1 MAKATNE
8 TETSATMTRPRARGR
23 GLQPR
28 SLRGTRGA
36 VLVEYALLLVGV
48 AVPTV
53 IGLVA
58 GGSIM
63 LQKYQEGRDAILQ
76 SYP

>member
-1 MAKATNE
+1 MAKAGAANKAGAM
-8 TETSATMTRPRARGR
+8 ATKRPRGR

-48 AVPTV
+48 AIPV
-53 IGLVA
+53 VA
-58 GGSIM
+58 GIITAGAIM
-63 LQKYQEGRDAILQ
+63 LAQYQSGRDSILQ
-76 SYP
+76 PYP